1 MSVRSDAH
9 EVAGV
14 CQPSAQSVAV
24 TARPLVVPAL
34 IFLLAVIPR
43 LLWVLIP
50 DHGVVYDKPLDAPAH
65 GNVERGVDDLTF
77 YLITAKSI
85 AQGDGYVDPFIG
97 TPTARFPPGWPFVLG
112 VFNVFFGSNAFPA
125 LVFNAVMGAATSVLA
140 YYLGL
145 RLFGRVIGVWS
156 GIIMALFPA
165 HILWS
170 SLLLTE
176 VLFALVLTSVLLVA
190 GRTMGGWAAFGLGIM
205 TAAAT
210 LIRGEALLLPIV
222 FFAVQLARGAT
233 WMEAYRVIAVVA
245 YGMAALLIPWAVRNS
260 LQFGEPV
267 YLTTSTGVNL
277 MIGHASDVRG
287 ESGFARYLDLAAEYR
302 DVPEPRRQVEIDR
315 AALEEAWDGFLSDPL
330 GDLALIPTKL
340 RNLYGRDTTS
350 TVGSLAFARV
360 WPEPPPFEVAKL
372 ASKAYY
378 YAVLGGVCLIVLLRY
393 PAPWRGTYALLFG
406 VIALWSFTFGFL
418 FFGLARY
425 HISLLPIFSILAAGG
440 YAMLFNHVARLGR
453 TLSMTIA
460 KAVYR

>member
-1 MSVRSDAH
+1 MSVRSEAH
-9 EVAGV
+9 EVDGA

-50 DHGVVYDKPLDAPAH
+50 DHDVLYGKPLDATAPGYA
-65 GNVERGVDDLTF
+65 ERAVDDITF
-77 YLITAKSI
+77 YRTTAKSI
-85 AQGDGYVDPFIG
+85 AQGDGYAEPFLG
-97 TPTARFPPGWPFVLG
+97 TPTARYPPGWSLVLS
-112 VFNVFFGSNAFPA
+112 VFYVFFGSNASPA
-125 LVFNAVMGAATSVLA
+125 LVFNAVVGAASAVLA

-145 RLFGRVIGVWS
+145 RLFGRAIGLWS

-176 VLFALVLTSVLLVA
+176 VLFAFVLTSILLIV

-205 TAAAT
+205 TAAAA
-210 LIRGEALLLPIV
+210 LIRGEAILLPIV
-222 FFAVQLARGAT
+222 FFAVLLARGAT
-233 WMEAYRVIAVVA
+233 WMEACRVIAVVA
-245 YGMAALLIPWAVRNS
+245 CGMAALLTPWAVRNS

-267 YLTTSTGVNL
+267 YLTTSTGVNF
-277 MIGHASDVRG
+277 MMGHASGVSGGG
-287 ESGFARYLDLAAEYR
+287 EFARFRSLAQEYR
-302 DVPEPRRQVEIDR
+302 DVPEPRRQVEIER

-330 GDLALIPTKL
+330 GDLALIPAKL

-350 TVGSLAFARV
+350 TLGSLVFAYA
-360 WPEPPPFEVAKL
+360 WPEPLPFEVARL

-378 YAVLGGVCLIVLLRY
+378 YAVLGGVCLIVILRY
-393 PAPWRGTYALLFG
+393 PASWRGTYVLLFG

-425 HISLLPIFSILAAGG
+425 HISLLPTFSILAAGG
-440 YAMLFNHVARLGR
+440 YAMLFNRVARLGR
-453 TLSMTIA
+453 TLSMTLA
-460 KAVYR
+460 KAG